1 MNRLSRQSAAP
12 HPAFGHLLPASG
24 AKDLDF
30 QARSRSTPSR
40 EIPSPAQRGEGGRR
54 PGEGR
59 FTLLL
64 MLCLLAASLSAQSV
78 IINSPGK
85 KGVVAI
91 RNATI
96 VPVTSAPIQN
106 GTIVFSNGL
115 ITAVGANVTIPSNA
129 TVIDGTGLFVYP
141 GLIDSG
147 SHVGLEEI
155 SAVPGTVDTAELG
168 DINPNARAE
177 VAVNPHSNV
186 IPVTR
191 VNGITSVVTEPEG
204 GIISGSSAMLNLAGW
219 TPQEMTLKAPLAM
232 HIHFPRL
239 RTNAFDEQ
247 PQDEEA
253 AKEAAK
259 NYTKQIDKLR
269 DAFKDAQAYS
279 RASTARANHPD
290 IKRVDRDLILEAL
303 VPVIE
308 GREPVVMHANLERD
322 IRAALKFADEFKL
335 KVILADA
342 EDVARVI
349 PELKSRN
356 IPVILGPILS
366 LPPREDDP
374 YDLIFTNAK
383 TLNDAGIPFAI
394 QSGDAHNA
402 RNLPYNAAACAA
414 FGLPKD
420 VALRSIT
427 IAPAQI
433 FGVADKVGSLETGKL
448 ANIIVTDGDPLEI
461 VTHVRRLFIG
471 GEEITLETN
480 QTLLWEKF
488 KARP

>member
-1 MNRLSRQSAAP
+1 MSSLNVVAPAARWLYRRRLAGAFMALFAA
-12 HPAFGHLLPASG
+12 GS
-24 AKDLDF
+24 
-30 QARSRSTPSR
+30 
-40 EIPSPAQRGEGGRR
+40 I
-54 PGEGR
+54 
-59 FTLLL
+59 
-64 MLCLLAASLSAQSV
+64 SAQSV

-85 KGVVAI
+85 KGTVAI

-96 VPVTSAPIQN
+96 VPVSSATIPN
-106 GTIVFSNGL
+106 GTIVFSNGV
-115 ITAVGANVTIPSNA
+115 ITAVGASATIPANA

-141 GLIDSG
+141 GLIDAG

-155 SAVPGTVDTAELG
+155 SAVPGTVDTVELG

-204 GIISGSSAMLNLAGW
+204 GIISGSSALLNLAGW
-219 TPQEMTLKAPLAM
+219 TPQEMTLKAQLAM

-253 AKEAAK
+253 TKEASK

-269 DAFKDAQAYS
+269 DVLKDAQAYAK
-279 RASTARANHPD
+279 ASAAHV
-290 IKRVDRDLILEAL
+290 KRVDRDLILEAL
-303 VPVIE
+303 VPVVE

-374 YDLIFTNAK
+374 YDLFFTNAK

-414 FGLPKD
+414 FGLPKE
-420 VALRSIT
+420 VALRAVT
-427 IAPAQI
+427 LAPAQI
-433 FGVADKVGSLETGKL
+433 FGLADKIGSLETGKL

-461 VTHVRRLFIG
+461 VTHVKRLFIG
-471 GEEITLETN
+471 GEEITLDTN
-480 QTLLWEKF
+480 QTLLYEKF
-488 KARP
+488 RLRP

>member
-1 MNRLSRQSAAP
+1 MNSVSLVAPAARWLDRRRLAGA
-12 HPAFGHLLPASG
+12 LLSCLIA
-24 AKDLDF
+24 
-30 QARSRSTPSR
+30 TPM
-40 EIPSPAQRGEGGRR
+40 
-54 PGEGR
+54 
-59 FTLLL
+59 F
-64 MLCLLAASLSAQSV
+64 AQSV

-85 KGVVAI
+85 KSTVAI

-96 VPVTSAPIQN
+96 VPVSSATIPN

-115 ITAVGANVTIPSNA
+115 ITAVGATVSIPANA

-141 GLIDSG
+141 GLIDAG

-204 GIISGSSAMLNLAGW
+204 GIISGSSVMINLAGW

-239 RTNAFDEQ
+239 RTNTFDEQ

-253 AKEAAK
+253 TKEAAK

-269 DAFKDAQAYS
+269 DVFKDAQAYS
-279 RASTARANHPD
+279 KASGAHV
-290 IKRVDRDLILEAL
+290 KRVDRDLILEAL
-303 VPVIE
+303 VPVVE

-335 KVILADA
+335 KMILADA

-366 LPPREDDP
+366 MPPREDDP
-374 YDLIFTNAK
+374 YDLVFSNAK

-394 QSGDAHNA
+394 QSQDAHNA

-420 VALRSIT
+420 VALRSVT
-427 IAPAQI
+427 LAPAQI

-461 VTHVRRLFIG
+461 VTHVKHLYIA
-471 GEEITLETN
+471 GEEITLDTN
-480 QTLLWEKF
+480 QTLLYEKF
-488 KARP
+488 RLRP

>member
-1 MNRLSRQSAAP
+1 MKTKTFVLAMFVASSA
-12 HPAFGHLLPASG
+12 F
-24 AKDLDF
+24 
-30 QARSRSTPSR
+30 
-40 EIPSPAQRGEGGRR
+40 
-54 PGEGR
+54 
-59 FTLLL
+59 
-64 MLCLLAASLSAQSV
+64 AQSV

-85 KGVVAI
+85 KGTVAI
-91 RNATI
+91 KNATI
-96 VPVTSAPIQN
+96 VPVSSPTIPN

-115 ITAVGANVTIPSNA
+115 ITAVGATVNIPANA

-141 GLIDSG
+141 GLIDAG

-168 DINPNARAE
+168 DTNPNARAE

-204 GIISGSSAMLNLAGW
+204 GIISGSSAMINLAGW

-239 RTNAFDEQ
+239 RTNGFDEQ

-253 AKEAAK
+253 TKEAAK

-269 DAFKDAQAYS
+269 DILKDAQAYS
-279 RASTARANHPD
+279 KASAAH

-303 VPVIE
+303 VPVVE

-366 LPPREDDP
+366 MPPREDDP
-374 YDLIFTNAK
+374 YDLVFSNAK

-394 QSGDAHNA
+394 QSQDAHNA

-420 VALRSIT
+420 VALRSVT
-427 IAPAQI
+427 LAPAQI

-461 VTHVRRLFIG
+461 VTHVKHLYIG
-471 GEEITLETN
+471 GEEITLDTN
-480 QTLLWEKF
+480 QTLLYEKF

>member
-1 MNRLSRQSAAP
+1 MKTR
-12 HPAFGHLLPASG
+12 AFVLA
-24 AKDLDF
+24 
-30 QARSRSTPSR
+30 
-40 EIPSPAQRGEGGRR
+40 
-54 PGEGR
+54 
-59 FTLLL
+59 
-64 MLCLLAASLSAQSV
+64 MLAASSAFGQSV

-85 KGVVAI
+85 KGTVAI

-96 VPVTSAPIQN
+96 IPVSSSTIPN
-106 GTIVFSNGL
+106 GTIVFSNGV
-115 ITAVGANVTIPSNA
+115 ITAVGASAQIPANA
-129 TVIDGTGLFVYP
+129 TIIDGTGLFVYP
-141 GLIDSG
+141 GLIDAG

-204 GIISGSSAMLNLAGW
+204 GIISGSSAMINLAGW

-269 DAFKDAQAYS
+269 DVFRDAQAYS
-279 RASTARANHPD
+279 KASTARSQNAS
-290 IKRVDRDLILEAL
+290 IKRIDRDLILEAL
-303 VPVIE
+303 VPVVE

-342 EDVARVI
+342 EDVARLI

-366 LPPREDDP
+366 MPPREDDA
-374 YDLIFTNAK
+374 YDLVYSNAK

-394 QSGDAHNA
+394 QSQDAHNA

-414 FGLPKD
+414 FGLPKE
-420 VALRSIT
+420 VALRSVT
-427 IAPAQI
+427 LAPAQI

-461 VTHVRRLFIG
+461 VTHVKHLFIG

-480 QTLLWEKF
+480 QTLLYEKF

>member
-1 MNRLSRQSAAP
+1 MLVASSA
-12 HPAFGHLLPASG
+12 F
-24 AKDLDF
+24 
-30 QARSRSTPSR
+30 
-40 EIPSPAQRGEGGRR
+40 
-54 PGEGR
+54 
-59 FTLLL
+59 
-64 MLCLLAASLSAQSV
+64 AQSV

-85 KGVVAI
+85 KLTVAI

-96 VPVTSAPIQN
+96 VPVSSATIPN
-106 GTIVFSNGL
+106 GTIVFSNGV
-115 ITAVGANVTIPSNA
+115 ITAVGATAQIPANA

-141 GLIDSG
+141 GLIDAG

-204 GIISGSSAMLNLAGW
+204 GIISGSSAMINLAGW
-219 TPQEMTLKAPLAM
+219 TPQEMTVKAPLAM

-269 DAFKDAQAYS
+269 DVFRDAQAYS
-279 RASTARANHPD
+279 KASSARTQNAS
-290 IKRVDRDLILEAL
+290 IKRIDRDLILEAL
-303 VPVIE
+303 VPVVE

-374 YDLIFTNAK
+374 YDLVFSNAK

-394 QSGDAHNA
+394 QSQDAHNA

-420 VALRSIT
+420 VALRSVT
-427 IAPAQI
+427 LAPAQI
-433 FGVADKVGSLETGKL
+433 FGVADKVGSLEAGKL

-461 VTHVRRLFIG
+461 VTHVKHLFIG
-471 GEEITLETN
+471 GEEITLDTN
-480 QTLLWEKF
+480 QTLLYQKF

>member
-1 MNRLSRQSAAP
+1 MFVASSA
-12 HPAFGHLLPASG
+12 F
-24 AKDLDF
+24 
-30 QARSRSTPSR
+30 
-40 EIPSPAQRGEGGRR
+40 
-54 PGEGR
+54 
-59 FTLLL
+59 
-64 MLCLLAASLSAQSV
+64 AQSV

-85 KGVVAI
+85 KLTIAI

-96 VPVTSAPIQN
+96 VPVSSATIPN

-115 ITAVGANVTIPSNA
+115 ITAVGASAQIPANA

-141 GLIDSG
+141 GLIDAG

-253 AKEAAK
+253 TKDAAK

-269 DAFKDAQAYS
+269 DVLRDAHAYAK
-279 RASTARANHPD
+279 ASAAHV
-290 IKRVDRDLILEAL
+290 KRVDRDLILEAL
-303 VPVIE
+303 VPVVE

-366 LPPREDDP
+366 LPPREDDA
-374 YDLIFTNAK
+374 YDLLFTNAK

-427 IAPAQI
+427 LAPAQI

-461 VTHVRRLFIG
+461 VTHVRRLFIN
-471 GEEITLETN
+471 GEEITLDTH
-480 QTLLWEKF
+480 QTLLYEKF
-488 KARP
+488 RLRP

>member
-1 MNRLSRQSAAP
+1 MKTKL
-12 HPAFGHLLPASG
+12 F
-24 AKDLDF
+24 
-30 QARSRSTPSR
+30 
-40 EIPSPAQRGEGGRR
+40 
-54 PGEGR
+54 
-59 FTLLL
+59 
-64 MLCLLAASLSAQSV
+64 LAAMLVASSAFAQSV

-85 KGVVAI
+85 KPLVAI

-96 VPVTSAPIQN
+96 VPVTSATIPN
-106 GTIVFSNGL
+106 GTVVFDHGV
-115 ITAVGANVTIPSNA
+115 ITAVGANVAIPANA
-129 TVIDGTGLFVYP
+129 TIIDGTGLFVYP

-177 VAVNPHSNV
+177 IAVNPHSNV

-191 VNGITSVVTEPEG
+191 VNGITTVVTEPEG
-204 GIISGSSAMLNLAGW
+204 GIISGSSAMIQLAGW

-239 RTNAFDEQ
+239 RNNSFDEV

-269 DAFKDAQAYS
+269 DVFKDAQAY
-279 RASTARANHPD
+279 AKAATARTNHPD
-290 IKRVDRDLILEAL
+290 IKRNDRDVILEAL

-374 YDLIFTNAK
+374 YDLVFTNAK

-394 QSGDAHNA
+394 QSQDAHNA

-420 VALRSIT
+420 VALRSVT

-433 FGVADKVGSLETGKL
+433 FGLADKIGSLETGKL
-448 ANIIVTDGDPLEI
+448 ANIILTDGDPLEI

-471 GEEITLETN
+471 GEEITLDTN